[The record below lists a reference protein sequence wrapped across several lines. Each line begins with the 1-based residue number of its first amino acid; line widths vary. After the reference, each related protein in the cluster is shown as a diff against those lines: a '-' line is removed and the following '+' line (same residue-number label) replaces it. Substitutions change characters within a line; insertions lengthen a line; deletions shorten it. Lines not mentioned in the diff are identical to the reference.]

1 MSKPN
6 LEVRFRN
13 ELTLNDPEGSLTIS
27 GDALGHLMDG
37 GMGRQERGGCTEWA
51 SVVFSL
57 FGMLMKV
64 DIESDRLSEAAIPR
78 SRGLWRN
85 TNSRVGRLT
94 IWAVTALW
102 SRESVVRR

>member
-1 MSKPN
+1 MIQG
-6 LEVRFRN
+6 
-13 ELTLNDPEGSLTIS
+13 GSLTLS

-37 GMGRQERGGCTEWA
+37 GMGRQERGGCIEWA
-51 SVVFSL
+51 SVVVVFSL

-64 DIESDRLSEAAIPR
+64 DIESVYPSEAAIPR

-85 TNSRVGRLT
+85 TNSRVVGRLT

-102 SRESVVRR
+102 SRESVVRRR